1 MNKVLHDSKNFL
13 RRNSSTILSYTA
25 VVGVVTTTVMAV
37 KATPKALQLLEE
49 AKEEK
54 GEKLTGLETIKTV
67 ATTYAPSVIAGIATI
82 GCILGANVLNKR
94 HQAALTSAY
103 ALLDNSY
110 KEFKKKVDEL
120 YGEEAGENIRGEIV
134 KEKYGKQEF
143 EFEDGK
149 RLYYDFYS
157 GQYFEASP
165 TLVQRAE
172 YEVNR
177 LNISEGSAYLND
189 WYISLGLEP
198 IDSGWIFGWTPDIN
212 NDRYWQKWIDFKHE
226 KVEMEDGLECI
237 IITFMQDPVID
248 FIDYI

>member
-1 MNKVLHDSKNFL
+1 MNKVLHDSKIFL
-13 RRNSSTILSYTA
+13 KRNSSTILSYA
-25 VVGVVTTTVMAV
+25 GVVGVVATTVMAV
-37 KATPKALQLLEE
+37 KATPKALRLLEE
-49 AKEEK
+49 AREEK
-54 GEKLTGLETIKTV
+54 GENLTGLETIKTV
-67 ATTYAPSVIAGIATI
+67 ATTYAPSVITGIATI

-120 YGEEAGENIRGEIV
+120 YGEEAGTNIRGAIA
-134 KEKYGKQEF
+134 KDKYGDQEF
-143 EFEDGK
+143 EFAEGT

-157 GQYFEASP
+157 SQYFEASP

-198 IDSGWIFGWTPDIN
+198 FDSEWIFGWTPDIN
-212 NDRYWQKWIDFKHE
+212 NERYWQKWIDFKHE
-226 KVEMEDGLECI
+226 KVELDDGLECI
-237 IITFMQDPVID
+237 IISFMQDPVID
-248 FIDYI
+248 FADYV